1 MRLTSFLP
9 QCLLALVLFVH
20 GVAQALPTYH
30 VTVDT
35 ASHAG
40 QGLMDFTFL
49 ANAGATPATAV
60 LSNFSG
66 AFGTVYDNSAGV
78 TGAIPGQLILGNQ
91 NGGDYLTHLTQ
102 IVGLGGS
109 FSFDIRFDGEFANVA
124 SLDESLFN
132 VTLYNEDFSG
142 YIGTAGSLVSF
153 ELVPLVN
160 GEPGGVVASSSS
172 PMATVAEVPEPSTLL
187 LSLTALPFCVSLAR
201 RRRPACEARRWR
213 IG

>member
-9 QCLLALVLFVH
+9 QCLLAFVLFVH
-20 GVAQALPTYH
+20 GAAQALPTYH

-35 ASHAG
+35 TSHAG

-49 ANAGATPATAV
+49 ANAGATPATAI

-66 AFGTVYDNSAGV
+66 AFGATYDSSAGV
-78 TGAIPGQLILGNQ
+78 AGTIPGQVSLGNQ
-91 NGGDYLTHLTQ
+91 NGGDYLTQ

-109 FSFDIRFDGEFANVA
+109 FSFDIRFDGDFANIA

-132 VTLYNEDFSG
+132 VTLYNDDFSG

-153 ELVPLVN
+153 ELVPRLN
-160 GEPGGVVASSSS
+160 GQPGGVVASSSG

-201 RRRPACEARRWR
+201 RRRSAPAQAA
-213 IG
+213 